1 MSPSAG
7 RMVLAVA
14 CGVLLA
20 GPRLAAQD
28 RFSAAPPAVR
38 DAPAPD
44 GPEGAETSPPES
56 EGADAPESRRE
67 DSFEDPVETDRDS
80 FTPAV
85 RTAGRGRLITESAY
99 SFIDNRGVAE
109 THSFPEL
116 IFRYGVTRWLEAR
129 LGWNYE
135 VGGASNDISGP
146 EFGTV
151 LEGRGVK
158 REQRISYGT
167 KVALTRQEGWV
178 PDSVFIAQAFTP
190 TGGAATAT
198 QFVGTYAFGWKLP
211 NRWLTDAAI
220 RYGTSSENGD
230 RFNLWA
236 PSAVVK
242 VPLGERWSVHGEY
255 FSLFE
260 QGTAQDF
267 TRHYFSPGVHYLV
280 TPNLEVGVRVGWG
293 LNEQAARFFS
303 NAGFGWRF

>member
-1 MSPSAG
+1 M
-7 RMVLAVA
+7 MLAVA

-20 GPRLAAQD
+20 GPRLAAQN
-28 RFSAAPPAVR
+28 RFSAAEPPGR
-38 DAPAPD
+38 DAPSLDSPASTEP
-44 GPEGAETSPPES
+44 TPPES
-56 EGADAPESRRE
+56 GGAEAPESRRE

-99 SFIDNRGVAE
+99 SFIDNRGFAE

-116 IFRYGVTRWLEAR
+116 VFRYGVTIWLEAR

-135 VGGASNDISGP
+135 VGGQGAEISGP

-151 LEGRGVK
+151 LEGRGLK
-158 REQRISYGT
+158 QENRISYGA
-167 KVALTRQEGWV
+167 KVALTRQSGWV

-211 NRWLTDAAI
+211 NRWLTDAAL
-220 RYGTSSENGD
+220 RYGTGSENGD

-236 PSAVVK
+236 PSVVVK
-242 VPLGERWSVHGEY
+242 VPLGERWNVHAEY
-255 FSLFE
+255 FGLFT
-260 QGTAQDF
+260 QGAAQDS
-267 TRHYFSPGVHYLV
+267 TSHYFSPGVHYLV

-293 LNEQAARFFS
+293 LNDQAARFFCNS
-303 NAGFGWRF
+303 GFGWRF